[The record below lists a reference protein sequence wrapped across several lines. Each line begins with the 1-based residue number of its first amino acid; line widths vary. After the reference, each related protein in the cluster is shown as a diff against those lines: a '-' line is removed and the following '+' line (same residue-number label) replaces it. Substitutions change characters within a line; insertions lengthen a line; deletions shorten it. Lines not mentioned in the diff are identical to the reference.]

1 MDADAPVAA
10 QISQADIIER
20 QAESIA
26 RLKRQVKKAVEY
38 KQLTKSKLK
47 EAAARLKEYREHV
60 ETLRE
65 EGETLKKRLN
75 DEKSSHE
82 NSKRLHQ
89 NALKQA
95 VKAVKQKVHAAT
107 QTQELEYVT
116 QASQT
121 RLSGHVD
128 QICKSSTVDSEV
140 QTDAVPVDT
149 LTSRKRT
156 RGHAVFGAVHDEVDQ
171 LVPRL
176 SRPFPE
182 KAHHDVSTTEPML
195 ALTAVNGATNLTET
209 SAALDA
215 ELALSDSE
223 DDSDEA
229 LAFEIENRQEDAAA
243 QDSVLDLSVLD
254 EIDMALEM
262 ITDEDRE
269 GCGATLEE
277 KRSTKPLLGSV
288 DPALLH
294 EIDKELGSSSDDDD
308 KGCVIDPVTTGEL
321 AENANSTLNS
331 GVACLATG
339 KQAHVSADVN
349 ALIADA
355 IDKELATSS
364 DEEDSVEEDSLLA
377 RSDLSAKPVERPNV
391 ISSNI
396 YQNKETLRSIDEEL
410 DDEFAA
416 LDADSDKDSHE
427 QSKGSSSSSGSSSNG
442 DSSGSSSSE
451 SGGDGGDPIT
461 STGHNA
467 AECKFPDLVEKKEVE
482 TKVQRVKYDG
492 KLEAH
497 LSLPVDKGA
506 VDVARPVGTEGAS
519 LLEDLNSTTIV
530 MELPARAL
538 DPLQLGSSVELGE
551 VGIKLGSSEA
561 YQPGLEQ
568 KNDKDSIP
576 SSGAITDGEKNNN
589 VSIPS
594 SGAITD
600 GGDANAAVADTQVF
614 KGQNALKR
622 PTPLAPNTSTDGM
635 TELEAGSISISEPI
649 SDLVPVEILSAS
661 TDSGGQAAETQIT
674 DNEPPKVSSV
684 IECSAI
690 RKVRKVDEANL
701 ESIQGTSQKKTKLD
715 NTHQQAKRESGE
727 ALVSSTQI
735 LTGDGMSK
743 IESADTDEV
752 KDDQLA
758 RKKSLLYLERAVQ
771 LDEGKEPDYEFTRR
785 TIYILVKQCSGFVNT
800 CPDHVISLCLVL
812 TRAYRKLG
820 ISPMLVV
827 RASLSVFRTP
837 RSRRLMQERKLSLS
851 WLCNQVVLQV
861 MCNNAEDLRQDGSI
875 APESL
880 SLSLIN
886 ECLFYLRNLLVEERT
901 SVGQFLSDSS
911 AQVRVAA
918 RPIKVSHEKV
928 FLAHICA
935 LHTHLCR
942 SSGQLVASR
951 VLLFDLVRDNPN
963 IRGLYFAMVTVEI
976 YPAVLERKFDQHCVE
991 RQLILRETLQQ
1002 ALVYISGVAAAKQE
1016 LLLYQPSTTML
1027 HTIAD
1032 AIQMP
1037 EIEEVDGSDPN
1048 LSRTSVENLFDKVSA
1063 LCGASQSRLPDDKV
1077 QSYVAADYFALAKS
1091 IELCA
1096 AVYGLDLV
1104 TEIFS
1109 VDRCQALF
1117 NETCVRNKI
1126 GIMSIVGHVAM
1137 SFTSKLCNTQTSS
1150 AGIQQYVENVVQW
1163 MYHVLSTDEV
1173 SSPDDR
1179 FELMLGC
1186 AAVCIDLILGYPAPA
1201 GSESR
1206 RRVLC
1211 AVVHWFDTIP
1221 PEQSIG
1227 LPATFLRRL
1236 RLAVVAAR
1244 PHITAK

>member
-47 EAAARLKEYREHV
+47 EAAARLKEYRVHV

-195 ALTAVNGATNLTET
+195 VLTAVNGAANLTET

-229 LAFEIENRQEDAAA
+229 LALEIDNRQEDAAA

-288 DPALLH
+288 DPAMLH

-308 KGCVIDPVTTGEL
+308 KGCVIDPVTTGGL

-331 GVACLATG
+331 GVACLATEE
-339 KQAHVSADVN
+339 QAHVSADVD

-377 RSDLSAKPVERPNV
+377 RSDLSAKPVERPDV
-391 ISSNI
+391 ISSNVH
-396 YQNKETLRSIDEEL
+396 QNKETLRSIDEEL

-451 SGGDGGDPIT
+451 SGDDGGDPIT
-461 STGHNA
+461 STRHNA
-467 AECKFPDLVEKKEVE
+467 AECEFPDPVEKKEVE

-506 VDVARPVGTEGAS
+506 VDLARPVGTKGAS
-519 LLEDLNSTTIV
+519 TSEDVNSTMIE

-538 DPLQLGSSVELGE
+538 DPLQLGSSVELSE
-551 VGIKLGSSEA
+551 VEIKPGSSEA

-568 KNDKDSIP
+568 KNDND
-576 SSGAITDGEKNNN
+576 
-589 VSIPS
+589 SIPS

-600 GGDANAAVADTQVF
+600 GGDANAAVADTQVS
-614 KGQNALKR
+614 KGQNVLKR
-622 PTPLAPNTSTDGM
+622 PTPLAPNTSADEM

-649 SDLVPVEILSAS
+649 SDLVSVEILSAS
-661 TDSGGQAAETQIT
+661 TDSGGQAAETQST

-701 ESIQGTSQKKTKLD
+701 ESIQGTLQKKAKLD
-715 NTHQQAKRESGE
+715 NTHQQAKCESGE

-735 LTGDGMSK
+735 LAGDGMSK

-963 IRGLYFAMVTVEI
+963 IRGLYFAMVILEI

-1002 ALVYISGVAAAKQE
+1002 AFVYISGVAAAKQE

-1037 EIEEVDGSDPN
+1037 EIEEVDGSDPS

-1109 VDRCQALF
+1109 VDRCQELF
-1117 NETCVRNKI
+1117 NKTCVRNKI

-1186 AAVCIDLILGYPAPA
+1186 SAVCIDLILGYSAPA

-1236 RLAVVAAR
+1236 RLAVIAAR
-1244 PHITAK
+1244 PHVTAK